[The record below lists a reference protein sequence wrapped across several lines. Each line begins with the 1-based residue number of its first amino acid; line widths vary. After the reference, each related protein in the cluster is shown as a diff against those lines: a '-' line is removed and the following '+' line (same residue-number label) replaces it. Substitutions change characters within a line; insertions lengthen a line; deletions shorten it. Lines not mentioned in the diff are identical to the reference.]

1 MIEEARL
8 VTGKNSLV
16 VVPPFHFDTRNS
28 FGLLPAI
35 RGLAEARKG
44 GDVIRGREFLRK
56 LLRTEIRG
64 SAAVL
69 LGEGATWTRRAM
81 SGGFVWEAGRTE
93 PQPGL
98 YRSLMEGLEASM
110 GSVAYTPTE
119 QAQPSA
125 IAADGTRYET
135 ADPRAQGLTAF
146 TDDGLKER
154 VMAAQRR
161 MFETR

>member
-1 MIEEARL
+1 
-8 VTGKNSLV
+8 
-16 VVPPFHFDTRNS
+16 
-28 FGLLPAI
+28 
-35 RGLAEARKG
+35 
-44 GDVIRGREFLRK
+44 
-56 LLRTEIRG
+56 
-64 SAAVL
+64 
-69 LGEGATWTRRAM
+69 
-81 SGGFVWEAGRTE
+81 
-93 PQPGL
+93 
-98 YRSLMEGLEASM
+98 MEGLEASM